1 MKNECAGTQPPC
13 NTHKNTNRVRGLSG
27 RARAPLTLAFLW
39 NEIRI
44 INSRSYKVL
53 PAPREGFVC
62 VYTRGRLKL
71 KIHTRAH
78 YFSSILQFFC
88 CQAER
93 GQKRRGALAIAR
105 LLSPNTSEKRE
116 KGQRASDQ
124 QLPDCFAAH
133 QNNGKARRESRDERL
148 VPLVLKNWVQH
159 FKRAQ

>member
-62 VYTRGRLKL
+62 VCARAI
-71 KIHTRAH
+71 KIKNSYARALFFLH
-78 YFSSILQFFC
+78 SSILLLPGR
-88 CQAER
+88 ER
-93 GQKRRGALAIAR
+93 AKAPSLASS
-105 LLSPNTSEKRE
+105 LSPNTSEKRE
-116 KGQRASDQ
+116 RASDQ

-133 QNNGKARRESRDERL
+133 QNNGKARGESRDERL
-148 VPLVLKNWVQH
+148 VPPVLKNWAQH